1 MFVMHILGMLA
12 TVVLQSGISDGCAGV
27 RIDAEPASPRQGTLF
42 RVRVSGV
49 TPDMT
54 LSGVASGEPLHFSFD
69 SSGARSMAAAPIDS
83 ASIAVVV
90 ECSSGA
96 ARNTRQLTVSLSPGA
111 YRMEKLKVAP
121 RFSTKPDSALE
132 ARQRREAERAA
143 AVSRQ
148 AHETP
153 RLWSP
158 PFAAPRTSRIT
169 SRYGGGREFN
179 GTITSRH
186 MGTDYAGATGAP
198 VRAVNRGVVR
208 LVDNF
213 YLGGKVVYVDHG
225 AGLVTAYMH
234 MSAQRV
240 AVGDTVKRGTILGS
254 VGATGRVTGPHLH
267 LIVRYGS
274 VSVDPESLLPKAR

>member
-1 MFVMHILGMLA
+1 MHILGVLA
-12 TVVLQSGISDGCAGV
+12 TVALQAGANDGCGTAIRV
-27 RIDAEPASPRQGTLF
+27 DAEPASPRQGTLF
-42 RVRVSGV
+42 QLRVSGV
-49 TPDMT
+49 TPDVT
-54 LSGVASGEPLHFSFD
+54 LTGVAAGEALHFRFD
-69 SSGARSMAAAPIDS
+69 SGGARSMAAAPIDS
-83 ASIAVVV
+83 TSVAIVV
-90 ECSSGA
+90 ECNRGA
-96 ARNTRQLTVSLSPGA
+96 APAIKKGLTLRLSPGA

-121 RFSTKPDSALE
+121 RFSEKPDSALE
-132 ARQRREAERAA
+132 ARQRREAARAA
-143 AVSRQ
+143 AVSVQ

-179 GTITSRH
+179 GTVTSRH
-186 MGTDYAGATGAP
+186 MGTDFAGATGSP
-198 VRAVNRGVVR
+198 IRAVNRGVVR
-208 LVDNF
+208 LVDHF

-274 VSVDPESLLPKAR
+274 VSVDPESLLPKAK